1 MRQLQFWIAI
11 LLVGGSTL
19 LAANDV
25 DVSHLELSMTT
36 AGNTLSFQKNYADNN
51 IEINVFD
58 ASNKLIESGDQVSEG
73 TALNLMV
80 TVKSG
85 KYQLKSFQVSWVE
98 GGTPKS
104 EELTIT
110 AADDFYGSYL
120 KHWTMKPYDTTIT
133 LDFEESNPDTPR
145 DLILTIEP
153 SANGLIELFDYDGVT
168 PIASGSSVKDGS
180 VITVKATPDKGY
192 KVSLLRIGDDFY
204 SKDALRPDAETG
216 VVTKFKTV
224 KASMV
229 VSALFEEYKPNN
241 VDITVISPDIATGM
255 LIISSDGENLTPT
268 NGVLSIEKG
277 KQITIMA
284 IPMDQY
290 AVTHIKVGSTEYTEG
305 HGLTIGDE
313 GIATMQLEVTESTT
327 ISVLFDKKQQ
337 VEKVPITIA
346 PCDNGSLEVLQ
357 GERLLSSGD
366 QVDKGSCI
374 TVKAIPNE
382 DGYETISVT
391 IGDKVYEG
399 DALVPNAFGIVAI
412 EDIIIT
418 EPTTISALFRKSAV
432 DTYKVTYTFPS
443 EVADH
448 ITVKAN
454 GEPYLSGTDIAAG
467 TDVVFTYT
475 QGDSKWCV
483 DSWIVDGNAVAETKD
498 KALFILTVEK
508 DTEVGVA
515 IYNGTQ
521 SITQESISIRLIDHG
536 ATLVVNGLA
545 MDTPIWIC
553 DTIGRTLL
561 LSKSH
566 CIDISIIPRGVYI
579 VRAGDIAVKVVK

>member
-1 MRQLQFWIAI
+1 
-11 LLVGGSTL
+11 
-19 LAANDV
+19 
-25 DVSHLELSMTT
+25 
-36 AGNTLSFQKNYADNN
+36 
-51 IEINVFD
+51 
-58 ASNKLIESGDQVSEG
+58 
-73 TALNLMV
+73 
-80 TVKSG
+80 
-85 KYQLKSFQVSWVE
+85 
-98 GGTPKS
+98 
-104 EELTIT
+104 
-110 AADDFYGSYL
+110 
-120 KHWTMKPYDTTIT
+120 
-133 LDFEESNPDTPR
+133 
-145 DLILTIEP
+145 
-153 SANGLIELFDYDGVT
+153 
-168 PIASGSSVKDGS
+168 
-180 VITVKATPDKGY
+180 
-192 KVSLLRIGDDFY
+192 
-204 SKDALRPDAETG
+204 
-216 VVTKFKTV
+216 
-224 KASMV
+224 
-229 VSALFEEYKPNN
+229 
-241 VDITVISPDIATGM
+241 
-255 LIISSDGENLTPT
+255 
-268 NGVLSIEKG
+268 
-277 KQITIMA
+277 
-284 IPMDQY
+284 
-290 AVTHIKVGSTEYTEG
+290 
-305 HGLTIGDE
+305 
-313 GIATMQLEVTESTT
+313 MQLEVTESTT